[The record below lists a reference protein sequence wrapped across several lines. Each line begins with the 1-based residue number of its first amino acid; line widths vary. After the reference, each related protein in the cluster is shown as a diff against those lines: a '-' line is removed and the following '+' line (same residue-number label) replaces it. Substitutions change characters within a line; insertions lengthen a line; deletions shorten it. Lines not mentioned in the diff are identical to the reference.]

1 MSAKIRAAVIGCGVI
16 APTHIESYT
25 RLPDVELTWLCDLE
39 LSKAEAL
46 AKKYGGSVRCT
57 TRAEEI
63 FAAADVDVVS
73 ICTDHAS
80 HSALVIAALR
90 AGKHVVCEKAL
101 SSSFAGLDA
110 MIAEHKNHP
119 QLVFSGIFQ
128 HRFDPPVQVLRQL
141 VQSGELGQILT
152 AGVHAHCVRTNE
164 YYQSDAWR
172 GTWEFEGGSV
182 LINQAIHFIDS
193 LCWVMGGVQS
203 LCGRY
208 ENKTHQGVI
217 DTEDTAVAALRFNNG
232 AIGTLEATCSSHINW
247 EATLFVHGTDGSI
260 EIRDGMPLK
269 VLSRTEGKADEW
281 QKAFASAREARQIA
295 AGADHYG
302 FAHPA
307 QIADVIEA
315 IRQKRPAFVTG
326 ESAAHTNAVVLSVYQ
341 SCNEGR
347 WVDLRHS
354 I

>member
-1 MSAKIRAAVIGCGVI
+1 MPAKIRAAVIGCGVI

-25 RLPDVELTWLCDLE
+25 RVPEVELSWLCDLE
-39 LSKAEAL
+39 LPKAEAL
-46 AKKYGGSVRCT
+46 AKKYGGNVRCT
-57 TRAEEI
+57 TRAEEV
-63 FAAADVDVVS
+63 FAASDVDVVS

-80 HSALVIAALR
+80 HSGLVIAALR

-110 MIAEHKNHP
+110 MLAEHKKHP

-128 HRFDPPVQVLRQL
+128 HRFDPPVQVLRKL
-141 VQSGELGQILT
+141 VQGGELGQILT
-152 AGVHAHCVRTNE
+152 AGVHVHCVRTNE
-164 YYQSDAWR
+164 YYTSDAWR

-193 LCWVMGGVQS
+193 LCWITGGVAS

-217 DTEDTAVAALRFNNG
+217 DTEDTAVAMLKFQNG

-247 EATLFVHGTDGSI
+247 EATLFIHGTDGSV

-269 VLSRTEGKADEW
+269 VLSRAEGKAAAWE
-281 QKAFASAREARQIA
+281 QAFTAAREERQIA

-307 QIADVIEA
+307 QVADVIDA
-315 IRQKRPAFVTG
+315 IRNKRPVFVPA
-326 ESAAHTNAVVLSVYQ
+326 ESAAHTNAVILSVYQ
-341 SCNEGR
+341 SCNQKS
-347 WVDLRHS
+347 WVDIRHP

>member
-1 MSAKIRAAVIGCGVI
+1 MPAKIRAAVIGCGVI

-25 RLPDVELTWLCDLE
+25 RIPDVELTWLCDLE
-39 LSKAEAL
+39 LPKAEAL
-46 AKKYGGSVRCT
+46 AQKYGGKVRCT
-57 TRAEEI
+57 TRAEEV
-63 FAAADVDVVS
+63 FAAADVDIVS

-80 HSALVIAALR
+80 HSDLVIAALR
-90 AGKHVVCEKAL
+90 SGKHVVCEKAL
-101 SSSFAGLDA
+101 SSNFAGLDA
-110 MIAEHKNHP
+110 MLAEHQKCPH
-119 QLVFSGIFQ
+119 LIFSGIFQ
-128 HRFDPPVQVLRQL
+128 HRFDPPMQVLRRL
-141 VQSGELGQILT
+141 TQSGELGQILT
-152 AGVHAHCVRTNE
+152 AGVHVHCVRTNE
-164 YYQSDAWR
+164 YYNADAWR
-172 GTWEFEGGSV
+172 GTWEREGGSV

-193 LCWVMGGVQS
+193 LCWITGGVAS

-217 DTEDTAVAALRFNNG
+217 DTEDTAVAVLKFNCG

-247 EATLFVHGTDGSI
+247 EATLFVHGTDGSV

-269 VLSRTEGKADEW
+269 VVSRMKDKADAWLREFT
-281 QKAFASAREARQIA
+281 AAREDRQIA

-307 QIADVIEA
+307 QIADVIDA
-315 IRQKRPAFVTG
+315 IRCGRPAFVPA

-347 WVDLRHS
+347 WVEIRHP